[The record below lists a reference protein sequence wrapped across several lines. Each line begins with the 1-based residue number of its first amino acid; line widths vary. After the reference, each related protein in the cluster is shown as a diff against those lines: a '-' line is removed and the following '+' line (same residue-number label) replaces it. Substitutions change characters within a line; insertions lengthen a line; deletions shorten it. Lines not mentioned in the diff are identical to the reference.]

1 MNEKDKRD
9 HIPERGTPR
18 SQRGVRAILVD
29 AEKSALG
36 KYQGVVIGSASLW
49 FLIKYEVITGI
60 FESLPGA
67 LGLMLRGVFFKTL
80 LGKMGSGVVFGRNIV
95 LRHPK
100 KIYLGNNVIIED
112 NCVLDAKGESNKGIF
127 IGDNVMIGRNSIL
140 SCKNGDI
147 NIGDNTIITLN
158 SYIQSAKRVDIGKN
172 VGIGAYCFIIGGGE
186 HQMSRTD
193 IPILV
198 QGQIIRGIT
207 IEDNAMIGT
216 GAKIKDGITIG
227 RDAFIGAGA
236 VVTESIPEF
245 SIAVGVPAKVIK
257 KRK

>member
-1 MNEKDKRD
+1 MSKKGEKG
-9 HIPERGTPR
+9 HIPERQIPQPKTEL
-18 SQRGVRAILVD
+18 QAMLTD
-29 AEKSALG
+29 AKKSALE
-36 KYQGVVIGSASLW
+36 KYQDVVIGSPSLW
-49 FLIKYEVITGI
+49 FLIKYEVITGVLG
-60 FESLPGA
+60 SLPGA
-67 LGLMLRGVFFKTL
+67 LGLMLRGVFFKSL
-80 LGKMGSGVVFGRNIV
+80 LGKVGSGVVFGKNAV
-95 LRHPK
+95 LRHPE

-147 NIGDNTIITLN
+147 NIGDNTIVTLN
-158 SYIQSAKRVDIGKN
+158 SYVQSAKRVDIGKN
-172 VGIGAYCFIIGGGE
+172 VGIGAYCFIIGGGDHE
-186 HQMSRTD
+186 INRTD
-193 IPILV
+193 IPILA

>member
-1 MNEKDKRD
+1 MNEKGKRG

-18 SQRGVRAILVD
+18 PQRGVRAILVN

-36 KYQGVVIGSASLW
+36 KYQDVVIGSVNIW
-49 FLIKYEVITGI
+49 FLIKYEIITGI

-80 LGKMGSGVVFGRNIV
+80 LGKVGSGVVFGRSIV
-95 LRHPK
+95 LRHPE

-186 HQMSRTD
+186 HETSRTD